1 MRKLKRW
8 VLPAILIGGMVS
20 ILTACKNNKSVN
32 EMSVDEIKEKVRAF
46 YGENKEIKDG
56 NYDKSLAVKC
66 ISVPRRGARLCR
78 RVERLS

>member
-1 MRKLKRW
+1 MMRKLKRW

-32 EMSVDEIKEKVRAF
+32 EMSIDEIKEKVRAF

-66 ISVPRRGARLCR
+66 ITVP
-78 RVERLS
+78 S